1 MAKPSP
7 TRASIRRIA
16 LLAALVGALVL
27 AYFFFGDEAAPIS
40 SPPLAAQTT
49 TVASASLANLDTPA
63 APTVITKEPSLAE
76 QIKALEASGTLP
88 ILDRSTDIKGPDQ
101 NLNGVRDDVEAWIAA
116 LPITEVQKRAATQ
129 AALGLQR
136 TLLIDFKDKTAMSD
150 SGNETMAA
158 VFCLSTVFEPNYEEG
173 YKLSSKIE
181 AITANT
187 KERAYQYIQYNQAA
201 SGSSTVAPIGS
212 ACK

>member
-16 LLAALVGALVL
+16 LIAALVGALLV

-63 APTVITKEPSLAE
+63 APTVIPKEPSLAE

-101 NLNGVRDDVEAWIAA
+101 NLNGVRDDIEAWIAA
-116 LPITEVQKRAATQ
+116 LPITEVQKKAAVQDATAMQKTLLVDLNDKVAQQTVGDESMAAT
-129 AALGLQR
+129 AC
-136 TLLIDFKDKTAMSD
+136 MSD
-150 SGNETMAA
+150 
-158 VFCLSTVFEPNYEEG
+158 VFMPNYQESF
-173 YKLSSKIE
+173 KLSAKIE
-181 AITANT
+181 ALTANT
-187 KERAYQYIQYNQAA
+187 KERAYRYIQYNQAR
-201 SGSSTVAPIGS
+201 SGSSTTYPTS
-212 ACK
+212 NSCK